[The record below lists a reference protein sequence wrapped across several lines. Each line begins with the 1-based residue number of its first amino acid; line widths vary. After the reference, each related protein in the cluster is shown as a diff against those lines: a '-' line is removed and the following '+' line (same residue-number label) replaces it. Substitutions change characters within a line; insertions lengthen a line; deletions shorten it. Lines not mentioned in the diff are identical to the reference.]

1 MPTGTVRQPRA
12 WVSCGGGMVNVIECT
27 VTLVRSSGSG
37 SHYEATMALDEASNP
52 GAAFWS
58 SGSLTASII
67 GTNGDGGTSTLI
79 TGPVIE
85 VEVDFYERVVRIQ
98 GTDNTQSAATTR
110 TDQNYTNQQTTDV
123 VNQIAARHGWTVQSD
138 GGGSMAGRTFDGQN
152 YSYIT
157 NNDSDWDAIQA
168 CAAQD
173 GKIAFL
179 DGQNTLYYIT
189 PGDLNNGTYEVVYT
203 PPTPETYETSNVI
216 KLVCHRDP
224 EIDGGVTAQV
234 TSWDTRQQQ
243 PYNVQTGGGQ
253 GGIGH
258 A

>member
-12 WVSCGGGMVNVIECT
+12 WVSCGGGMINVEECE

-37 SHYEATMALDEASNP
+37 SHYEAVMALDEESNP

-58 SGSLTASII
+58 SGSITASII
-67 GTNGDGGTSTLI
+67 GTNGDGATSTLI

-85 VEVDFYERVVRIQ
+85 VEIDFHDRKVRIQ
-98 GTDNTQSAATTR
+98 GTDDTQSAATTR
-110 TDQNYTNQQTTDV
+110 TDENFTNQQTTDV
-123 VNQIAARHGWTVQSD
+123 VQQIAGRFGWGVQTD

-152 YSYIT
+152 YCYIT
-157 NNDSDWDAIQA
+157 NNDSCWDAIQA
-168 CAAQD
+168 MAAQD

-189 PGDLNNGTYEVVYT
+189 PGDLNNGTFEVVYT
-203 PPTPETYETSNVI
+203 PPSAEGYETSNVMS
-216 KLVCHRDP
+216 LVCHRDP
-224 EIDGGVTAQV
+224 QIDGGVAAQAS
-234 TSWDTRQQQ
+234 SWDTRQQQ